1 MDFDPALADGL
12 RIAQVEQLTGVGP
25 HTLRAWERRYGVPTP
40 NRTGG
45 KQRMYSRADVEL
57 IRRMRALALRG
68 MPLAAAAEKALAEAP
83 ERAAAG
89 ESTTVAL
96 RERMTRALLAFD
108 EAGAAAA
115 WSEATESFD
124 ILTVFERVVVPL
136 MREVGLGW
144 HAGTVTVAQEHFA
157 TNFVRARLDL
167 LTRQVA
173 PLAGAPTVLL
183 ACIEGEHHE
192 LGLLMLTV
200 MLRFQ
205 GLRTIY
211 LGQDVPGDALIRTSE
226 DTQPEVV
233 ALNAG
238 TLDGA
243 RRLPAVVSVLREAVP
258 FSAIVYGG
266 GAFEIE
272 PGLRMGDGARYGGP
286 NLTAAVTL
294 INQLGR
300 SARPGGIA

>member
-1 MDFDPALADGL
+1 MEFDLTPADGFK
-12 RIAQVEQLTGVGP
+12 IAQVEQLTGVGV

-57 IRRMRALALRG
+57 IRRMRSLAVQG
-68 MPLAAAAEKALAEAP
+68 MPLAAAAEKALAAVP
-83 ERAAAG
+83 ARAAAG
-89 ESTTVAL
+89 EPATVAL

-108 EAGAAAA
+108 ESGAAAT

-124 ILTVFERVVVPL
+124 TLTVFERVVVPL
-136 MREVGLGW
+136 MREVGVGW
-144 HAGTVTVAQEHFA
+144 HAGSVTVAQEHFA

-211 LGQDVPGDALIRTSE
+211 LGQDVPGDALIRTAE
-226 DTQPEVV
+226 DTQPEVI
-233 ALNAG
+233 ALNAS

-243 RRLPAVVSVLREAVP
+243 RRLPAVVSLLRQAAP
-258 FSAIVYGG
+258 LSAIVYGG
-266 GAFEIE
+266 GAFEVE
-272 PGLRMGDGARYGGP
+272 PGLRMEDGAHYGGP
-286 NLTAAVTL
+286 GLTAAVTL
-294 INQLGR
+294 VNQLGR

>member
-1 MDFDPALADGL
+1 
-12 RIAQVEQLTGVGP
+12 
-25 HTLRAWERRYGVPTP
+25 
-40 NRTGG
+40 
-45 KQRMYSRADVEL
+45 MYSRADVEL
-57 IRRMRALALRG
+57 IRRMRSLALQG
-68 MPLAAAAEKALAEAP
+68 VPLAAAATQALADAP

-89 ESTTVAL
+89 ESTTDAL
-96 RERMTRALLAFD
+96 RERLMRALLAYD

-136 MREVGLGW
+136 LREVGLSW
-144 HAGTVTVAQEHFA
+144 HAGTATVAQEHFA

-192 LGLLMLTV
+192 LGLLMLAV

-211 LGQDVPGDALIRTSE
+211 LGQDVPGDALVRTSE

-233 ALNAG
+233 ALSAG
-238 TLDGA
+238 TPDGA
-243 RRLPAVVSVLREAVP
+243 RAFPAVVSALGEAAP
-258 FSAIVYGG
+258 LSAIVYGG
-266 GAFEIE
+266 GAFETD
-272 PGLRMGDGARYGGP
+272 PGLRMADGAHYGGP
-286 NLTAAVTL
+286 SLMAAVTL

>member
-1 MDFDPALADGL
+1 MDFDFALADGL
-12 RIAQVEQLTGVGP
+12 KIAQVEQLTGVGA

-57 IRRMRALALRG
+57 IRRMRTLALQG
-68 MPLAAAAEKALAEAP
+68 MPLAAAAEKALAQAP

-89 ESTTVAL
+89 ESTIVAL
-96 RERMTRALLAFD
+96 GERLTRALLAFD
-108 EAGAAAA
+108 EAGAAGA
-115 WSEATESFD
+115 WSEATDSSD
-124 ILTVFERVVVPL
+124 TLTVFERVVVPL
-136 MREVGLGW
+136 MREIGVGW
-144 HAGTVTVAQEHFA
+144 HAGSVTVAQEHFA

-167 LTRQVA
+167 LTRQVM

-183 ACIEGEHHE
+183 ACIEGEQHE

-211 LGQDVPGDALIRTSE
+211 LGQDVPDDALVRTSE

-233 ALNAG
+233 ALSAG
-238 TLDGA
+238 TREGG
-243 RRLPAVVSVLREAVP
+243 RRLPALASVLRQAAP
-258 FSAIVYGG
+258 LSAIVYGG
-266 GAFEIE
+266 GAFESE
-272 PGLRMGDGARYGGP
+272 PGLPWEDGARYGGP
-286 NLTAAVTL
+286 SLTAAVTL

-300 SARPGGIA
+300 SARSGGIA